1 MTGQGVQLTDLYNNI
16 GATIGPIV
24 EWLRVEKAGSVEKG
38 MGEELVYRALDHI
51 TSGVEDIIGHHGRHW
66 WMHKMASINAKYIN
80 PIFTRNAFKQADQQI
95 IR

>member
-1 MTGQGVQLTDLYNNI
+1 
-16 GATIGPIV
+16 
-24 EWLRVEKAGSVEKG
+24 